1 MGEETVALKRRLR
14 DLTLEFAAI
23 DGVSGHE
30 QPVVARL
37 VELLRPLVDRLEVDS
52 YGNLFATRVAREPAP
67 HLMVS
72 AHSDEIGLLVKS
84 IEPDGFLRLEKV
96 GGVIESLLVGRHVRV
111 RGYRGVIGVKA
122 GHLQTPEERNRVPGL
137 RELYVD
143 LGFDSAEAVRA
154 LGIRVGDA
162 VAYDEPVEQLANPD
176 RISGKALDN
185 RVSCAV
191 LVLLLE
197 RLAGV
202 ELPCTLTVVVTV
214 QEEVGLRG
222 AQMATYRLA
231 PTAAIVVDTI
241 PAGGTPDVDY
251 YRDLGIKIG
260 AGPVLA
266 LASGMGSTHGHL
278 ANPAM
283 RDFLLRV
290 AEEAG
295 VPIQPALFP
304 RSTSDVAAVHLV
316 RGGIPAG
323 VVNIPRRYAHSPVET
338 LDLNDVT
345 ATLTLLEAAV
355 RRFDSEVSLD
365 FLASEWG

>member
-1 MGEETVALKRRLR
+1 MEQETAALKRQLR
-14 DLTLEFAAI
+14 DLTVELASI

-52 YGNLFATRVAREPAP
+52 YGNVFATRIGQEQAP

-96 GGVIESLLVGRHVRV
+96 GGVVDSLLLGRHVRV

-122 GHLQTPEERNRVPGL
+122 GHLQTPEERNRVPAL

-162 VAYDEPVEQLANPD
+162 VAYDEPVEELANPD

-185 RVSCAV
+185 RVSCAL

-197 RLAGV
+197 RLVGI
-202 ELPCTLTVVVTV
+202 ELPCTLTAVVTV

-222 AQMATYRLA
+222 AQMATYRLN
-231 PTAAIVVDTI
+231 PTAAIVVDTV
-241 PAGGTPDVDY
+241 PAGGHT
-251 YRDLGIKIG
+251 R
-260 AGPVLA
+260 
-266 LASGMGSTHGHL
+266 
-278 ANPAM
+278 
-283 RDFLLRV
+283 RRLL
-290 AEEAG
+290 
-295 VPIQPALFP
+295 P
-304 RSTSDVAAVHLV
+304 RPQH
-316 RGGIPAG
+316 
-323 VVNIPRRYAHSPVET
+323 
-338 LDLNDVT
+338 
-345 ATLTLLEAAV
+345 
-355 RRFDSEVSLD
+355 
-365 FLASEWG
+365 

>member
-1 MGEETVALKRRLR
+1 MEDKTLQLKRRIR
-14 DLTLEFAAI
+14 DLTAELAAI

-37 VELLRPLVDRLEVDS
+37 VELLHPLVDHLEVDS
-52 YGNLFATRVAREPAP
+52 YGNLFATRTERKQAR

-96 GGVIESLLVGRHVRV
+96 GGTIESLLVGRHVRI

-122 GHLQTPEERNRVPGL
+122 GHLQTPEERNRVPAL
-137 RELYVD
+137 RDLYVD
-143 LGFDSAEAVRA
+143 LGLDSAQAVSA

-162 VAYDEPVEQLANPD
+162 VAYDEPVVELANPD

-197 RLAGV
+197 RLVGS
-202 ELPCTLTVVVTV
+202 ELPCTLTAVVTV

-222 AQMATYRLA
+222 AQMASYRLA
-231 PTAAIVVDTI
+231 PTAAIVIDTV

-251 YRDLGIKIG
+251 HRDLGIRIG

-266 LASGMGSTHGHL
+266 LASGMGSNHGHL

-290 AEEAG
+290 AQEAG
-295 VPIQPALFP
+295 VPVQLALFP

-323 VVNIPRRYAHSPVET
+323 VVNIPRRYSHSPVET

-345 ATLTLLEAAV
+345 ATLALLEAAV
-355 RRFDSEVSLD
+355 RRFDESVSLD
-365 FLASEWG
+365 FLATDWG